1 MNMIVFTKQEAAT
14 TPQTYHIWYMFMYID
29 QSVNT
34 SSLYCCYHCG
44 FEPKCIFTLV
54 LGPVA
59 STVLLEHTFKHI
71 CLINGKCASK
81 HGDVCKPKFHSWG
94 RCTIALTTMHSDLRF
109 NPSSGL
115 CIILYYNTVESGH
128 YLYRCDDCMTGPYHN
143 TGELAKSKMGSGEDR
158 S

>member
-1 MNMIVFTKQEAAT
+1 MNVIVFTKQEAAT
-14 TPQTYHIWYMFMYID
+14 IPQLTIFGYPAKDMFMYID

-71 CLINGKCASK
+71 CFNKREMREQTR
-81 HGDVCKPKFHSWG
+81 
-94 RCTIALTTMHSDLRF
+94 RCL
-109 NPSSGL
+109 
-115 CIILYYNTVESGH
+115 
-128 YLYRCDDCMTGPYHN
+128 
-143 TGELAKSKMGSGEDR
+143 
-158 S
+158 